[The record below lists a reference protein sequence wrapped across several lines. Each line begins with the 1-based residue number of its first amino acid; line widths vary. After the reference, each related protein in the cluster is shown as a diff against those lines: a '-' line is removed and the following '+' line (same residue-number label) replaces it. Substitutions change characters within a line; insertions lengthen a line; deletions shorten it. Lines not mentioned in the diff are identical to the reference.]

1 MSDRPLPAPRRR
13 RRPLLPALLTA
24 ALAFALAAVLAA
36 CGSSDDADAGA
47 GTATAG
53 STASG
58 APSAERA
65 AATLALDWFAQ
76 PSSGGPY
83 AAQDAGLYDRAGLDV
98 RIQPGTAHATS
109 VQVVGA
115 GRAQFGLET
124 AENIIQA
131 RAQGIPVVA
140 LAATLQRSPA
150 ALFYHDGQRLSSYA
164 DLNGRVVYTQIGAP
178 QWLYQKRS
186 TDSTTSRTGSS
197 PAPTPPSR
205 RTRPRSRRATSP
217 RRPRSSPRRA
227 WKVRALPNPEA
238 IGYGSVL
245 FTTEKEIAEHPDVV
259 RRFVAATAAGWERY
273 RTDVPGV
280 SKVLASEA
288 KGRTV
293 ADLEA
298 EGRAQ
303 EAFVWTGDA
312 AQAWGAMTR
321 ARWQAVADE
330 LLKEG
335 AIRAPVDVDDAFT
348 TDYLPAS

>member
-1 MSDRPLPAPRRR
+1 MPDRPLTAQPRRR
-13 RRPLLPALLTA
+13 LLPALLA
-24 ALAFALAAVLAA
+24 GALALVLAAALAA
-36 CGSSDDADAGA
+36 CGSSDDADAGTAAA
-47 GTATAG
+47 GGGAT
-53 STASG
+53 TG
-58 APSAERA
+58 APSSERA
-65 AATLALDWFAQ
+65 SVTLALDWFAQ

-98 RIQPGTAHATS
+98 TIQPGTAHATS
-109 VQVVGA
+109 VQIVGA

-124 AENIIQA
+124 AENIVQA

-150 ALFYHDGQRLSSYA
+150 ALFFHEGQPISSYR
-164 DLNGRVVYTQIGAP
+164 DLDGRVVYTQIGAP
-178 QWLYQKRS
+178 QWIYQKRKYGLDDVKDRQFAGSYAAFAQDEKAVAQGYLTS
-186 TDSTTSRTGSS
+186 T
-197 PAPTPPSR
+197 PAQLE
-205 RTRPRSRRATSP
+205 AQGL
-217 RRPRSSPRRA
+217 
-227 WKVRALPNPEA
+227 KVRALPNPEA

-245 FTTEKEIAEHPDVV
+245 FTTEQEIAEHPDVV

-280 SKVLASEA
+280 SRVLARQA

-303 EAFVWTGDA
+303 EAFIWTGDA
-312 AQAWGAMTR
+312 AQAWGVMTR

-335 AIRAPVDVDDAFT
+335 AIRSPIDVDAAFT
-348 TDYLPAS
+348 TEFLPAS